1 MTVSSNTTYQVLGLS
16 APISITI
23 DQWGIP
29 HITAQ
34 TIDDAFFG
42 QGYCAALMR
51 LWQLD
56 VNHRRQTGT
65 LAEVFGPAFV
75 PFDHVARLLAFRGP
89 IDQEWKKLDPRVEG
103 IAEAFVAGINARV
116 EQVLQDT
123 KLLPIE
129 FQTLGM
135 LPARWDKEDLLRARV
150 AASPNIQG
158 EVRRAVLASRG
169 MLEADALAHPLEPA
183 WPLTIPK
190 GFDPA
195 SVTRADLTLLN
206 YRVAPLPFD
215 QIKHVAHLDASVLAE
230 IFQPDIDSRNG
241 SNAWVVAP
249 ALTATGRAMLA
260 NDPHLPFSIP
270 SPRMVSHLMA
280 PGLNVIGAGP
290 VWRPGVQFGHNERIA
305 FGRTD
310 FQIDQEDL
318 YVLEVSADG
327 TQYRGPNVAEPIER
341 VTEEIKVRG
350 QAPVIVTLAFTA
362 LGPIVS
368 EGPSAAISGATNSA
382 INTPTHINSNI
393 PNTLNATQVG
403 RAVVLRAAWLQSGAS
418 ANLEYV
424 PKVFAQNWDEFR
436 AAIRHAV
443 WGTNYMYADV
453 DGNIG
458 WQSAGRVPVR
468 RHHDGLLPV
477 PAAGDY
483 PWDGILPLDQMP
495 GEFNPTRGWI
505 ASANQMPLPPDWPVA
520 ERRISFEWTAN
531 DRHRR
536 IVQCLSSMAAKHTQ
550 SDSWALQ
557 QDVYS
562 SRARILID
570 LLHAAQSANPD
581 PLQAS
586 VQWSFLHWS
595 CEISAESREAAL
607 YEYWWGLLQREVRPL
622 LVPPSISDVI
632 AAVHP
637 HVTLAA
643 LQQPDARFGAH
654 PTRARDRVLLDC
666 LFRTYRH
673 LSKLATEKGWVTPDQ
688 ELPTWGQLHDVHLSH
703 PLEAKLPAALAAI
716 ATAKGHGSAGDG
728 STVYARWWPTI
739 ENMNVTGGSSF
750 RAVVDVGNWPAGI
763 ASLGPGQEGSP
774 GDRHYRDLYDLWLD
788 NTPVPL
794 AFDQQ
799 HVASVA
805 EAVFQLVP
813 RVR

>member
-1 MTVSSNTTYQVLGLS
+1 MTISSNTTHEVQGLS
-16 APISITI
+16 APVSITI

-29 HITAQ
+29 HIQAQ

-42 QGYCAALMR
+42 QGYCAALLR

-56 VNHRRQTGT
+56 LNHRRQIGS

-75 PFDHVARLLAFRGP
+75 PFDHVARLLAFRAP

-103 IAEAFVAGINARV
+103 VAAAFVAGVNARV
-116 EQVLQDT
+116 EQVLQNHE
-123 KLLPIE
+123 LLPIE
-129 FQTLGM
+129 FITLGM
-135 LPARWDKEDLLRARV
+135 LPARWNKDDLLRARV
-150 AASPNIQG
+150 SASPNIQG

-169 MLEADALAHPLEPA
+169 MLAADALAHPLEPA
-183 WPLTIPK
+183 WPLNVPD

-215 QIKHVAHLDASVLAE
+215 QIKHVAQLDATVLAE

-241 SNAWVVAP
+241 SNAWVISP
-249 ALTATGRAMLA
+249 ALTATGRPVLA

-327 TQYRGPNVAEPIER
+327 AQYRGLKAAEPIER

-350 QAPVIVTLAFTA
+350 QASVSVELAFTS

-368 EGPSAAISGATNSA
+368 EGSSHNSGAPDA
-382 INTPTHINSNI
+382 AH
-393 PNTLNATQVG
+393 AARAG
-403 RAVVLRAAWLQSGAS
+403 HAVVLRAAWLQSGAS
-418 ANLEYV
+418 VNLEYV

-443 WGTNYMYADV
+443 WGTNYMYADI

-468 RHHDGLLPV
+468 RNHDGLLPV

-495 GEFNPTRGWI
+495 GEFNPARGWI
-505 ASANQMPLPPDWPVA
+505 ASANQMPFPSDWPVA

-531 DRHRR
+531 DRHKR
-536 IVQCLSSMAAKHTQ
+536 IVQCLSSMTAKHTQ
-550 SDSWALQ
+550 NDSWALQ

-562 SRARILID
+562 SRARILVD
-570 LLHAAQSANPD
+570 LLQAAQSANPD
-581 PLQAS
+581 PLKAS
-586 VQWSFLHWS
+586 VQWSFLHWN
-595 CEISAESREAAL
+595 CEISADSREAAL
-607 YEYWWGLLQREVRPL
+607 YEYWWGLLQRDVRPL
-622 LVPPSISDVI
+622 LVPPSVSDVI
-632 AAVHP
+632 TVVHP

-643 LQQPDARFGAH
+643 LQNPDARLGANPSH
-654 PTRARDRVLLDC
+654 ARDRLLIDC
-666 LFRTYRH
+666 LFRAVRE
-673 LSKLATEKGWVTPDQ
+673 LNKIALKKGWVTPEQ
-688 ELPTWGQLHDVHLSH
+688 ELPTWGQLHDVHLRH
-703 PLEAKLPAALAAI
+703 PLAEKLPADLAALA
-716 ATAKGHGSAGDG
+716 TVKGHGSAGDG

-763 ASLGPGQEGSP
+763 ASLGPGQAGSP
-774 GDRHYRDLYDLWLD
+774 GEDHYRDLYDLWLN
-788 NTPVPL
+788 NTPLPL
-794 AFDQQ
+794 AFTEQ
-799 HVASVA
+799 HVASLA
-805 EAVFQLVP
+805 ETVFQLVP
-813 RVR
+813 VVR

>member
-1 MTVSSNTTYQVLGLS
+1 MPLNTAHQVQGLS

-29 HITAQ
+29 HVQAQ

-56 VNHRRQTGT
+56 LNHRRQVGA
-65 LAEVFGPAFV
+65 LAEVFGSAFV

-89 IDQEWKKLDPRVEG
+89 IEQEWKKLDSRVEG
-103 IAEAFVAGINARV
+103 IAVAFAAGINARID
-116 EQVLQDT
+116 QVVQDPD
-123 KLLPIE
+123 LLPIE
-129 FQTLGM
+129 FKTLGM
-135 LPARWDKEDLLRARV
+135 LPARWQKDDLLRARV
-150 AASPNIQG
+150 SASPNIQG
-158 EVRRAVLASRG
+158 EVRRALLASRG
-169 MLEADALAHPLEPA
+169 MLDADALAHPLEPA
-183 WPLTIPK
+183 WPLTIPA

-215 QIKHVAHLDASVLAE
+215 KIKHAAYLDAHVLAE

-241 SNAWVVAP
+241 SNAWVISP
-249 ALTATGRAMLA
+249 ALTATGRAVLA

-290 VWRPGVQFGHNERIA
+290 VWRPGVQFGHNERIT

-327 TQYRGPNVAEPIER
+327 TQYRSPKGAEPIER
-341 VTEEIKVRG
+341 VVEQIQVRG
-350 QAPVIVTLAFTA
+350 QAPVNVTLAFTA

-368 EGPSAAISGATNSA
+368 EGPSGTGNISRRHADILGANQT
-382 INTPTHINSNI
+382 
-393 PNTLNATQVG
+393 G

-468 RHHDGLLPV
+468 RNHDGLLPV

-483 PWDGILPLDQMP
+483 PWEGILPLDQMP
-495 GEFNPTRGWI
+495 GEFNPARGWI
-505 ASANQMPLPPDWPVA
+505 ASANQMPFPVDWPVA

-531 DRHRR
+531 DRHQR
-536 IVQCLSSMAAKHTQ
+536 IVQCLSSMTAQHTQ
-550 SDSWALQ
+550 YDSWALQ

-562 SRARILID
+562 ARARILID

-581 PLQAS
+581 PLRVS
-586 VQWSFLHWS
+586 VQWSLLHWN
-595 CEISAESREAAL
+595 CEISADSREAAL
-607 YEYWWGLLQREVRPL
+607 YEYWWGFLQRELRPL
-622 LVPPSISDVI
+622 LVPPSVLDVI

-643 LQQPDARFGAH
+643 LQTPDARFGAN
-654 PTRARDRVLLDC
+654 PTRARDSLLIDC
-666 LFRTYRH
+666 LFRALRQ
-673 LSKLATEKGWVTPDQ
+673 LSKLAVDKGWSGDSHQ
-688 ELPTWGQLHDVHLSH
+688 LPTWGQLHDVHLRH
-703 PLEAKLPAALAAI
+703 PLEAKLPADLAAI

-750 RAVVDVGNWPAGI
+750 RAVVDVGNWSAAI
-763 ASLGPGQEGSP
+763 ASMGPGQGGSP
-774 GDRHYRDLYDLWLD
+774 GDRHYRDLYDLWLN

-794 AFDQQ
+794 AFDPQ

-805 EAVFQLVP
+805 ESVFQLIP
-813 RVR
+813 SAG

>member
-1 MTVSSNTTYQVLGLS
+1 MTTSSNTTQQVQGLS

-29 HITAQ
+29 HVQAQ

-42 QGYCAALMR
+42 QGYCAALLR

-56 VNHRRQTGT
+56 LNHRRQTGT
-65 LAEVFGPAFV
+65 LAEVFGVAFV
-75 PFDHVARLLAFRGP
+75 PFDQVARLLAFRGP
-89 IDQEWKKLDPRVEG
+89 LEQEWKKLDPRVEG
-103 IAEAFVAGINARV
+103 IAAAFVAGINARV
-116 EQVLQDT
+116 SQVLQDT
-123 KLLPIE
+123 ELLPIE
-129 FQTLGM
+129 FKTLGM
-135 LPARWDKEDLLRARV
+135 LPARWNKEDLLRARV

-169 MLEADALAHPLEPA
+169 QLATDALAHPLEPA
-183 WPLTIPK
+183 WPLTLPE

-215 QIKHVAHLDASVLAE
+215 KIKHVAQLDPSVLAE

-241 SNAWVVAP
+241 SNAWVIAP
-249 ALTATGRAMLA
+249 ELTATGRPILA

-327 TQYRGPNVAEPIER
+327 LQYRGHKTAEPIER
-341 VTEEIKVRG
+341 VTEDIKVRG
-350 QAPVIVTLAFTA
+350 QAPASVTLAFTP

-368 EGPSAAISGATNSA
+368 EDA
-382 INTPTHINSNI
+382 
-393 PNTLNATQVG
+393 G
-403 RAVVLRAAWLQSGAS
+403 RAVVLRAAWMQSGAS

-505 ASANQMPLPPDWPVA
+505 ASANQMPFPEDWPVA

-536 IVQCLSSMAAKHTQ
+536 IVQCLSSMTAKHTQ
-550 SDSWALQ
+550 NDSWALQ

-562 SRARILID
+562 ARARKLVD
-570 LLHAAQSANPD
+570 VLHAAQSTQPD
-581 PLQAS
+581 PLKAS
-586 VQWSFLHWS
+586 VQWSFLHWDF
-595 CEISAESREAAL
+595 EISAESRQAAL
-607 YEYWWGLLQREVRPL
+607 YEYWWGLLQRELKPL
-622 LVPPSISDVI
+622 LVPPSVSDVI
-632 AAVHP
+632 TAVHP
-637 HVTLAA
+637 HVALAA
-643 LQQPDARFGAH
+643 LEQPDARFGAN
-654 PTRARDRVLLDC
+654 PTRARDRLLLDC
-666 LFRTYRH
+666 LVRAHRQ
-673 LSKLATEKGWVTPDQ
+673 LSQLAVEKGWASPGH
-688 ELPTWGQLHDVHLSH
+688 ELPTWGQLHDVHLRH
-703 PLEAKLPAALAAI
+703 PLAAKLPADLAAI
-716 ATAKGHGSAGDG
+716 ATVKGHGSAGDG

-750 RAVVDVGNWPAGI
+750 RAVVDVGNWPTGI
-763 ASLGPGQEGSP
+763 ASFGPGQGGSP
-774 GDRHYRDLYDLWLD
+774 GDRHYRDLYDSWL
-788 NTPVPL
+788 NNVPVPL
-794 AFDQQ
+794 AFDPQ
-799 HVASVA
+799 HVNSVA
-805 EAVFQLVP
+805 ETVFQLSPV
-813 RVR
+813 VR

>member
-1 MTVSSNTTYQVLGLS
+1 MTISANTTHNVQGLQ

-29 HITAQ
+29 HIQAQ
-34 TIDDAFFG
+34 TINDAFFG
-42 QGYCAALMR
+42 QGYCAALLR

-56 VNHRRQTGT
+56 LNHRRQIGS

-89 IDQEWKKLDPRVEG
+89 VDQEWKKLDPRVEG
-103 IAEAFVAGINARV
+103 VAEAFVAGVNARV
-116 EQVLQDT
+116 DQVLQDAQ
-123 KLLPIE
+123 LLPIE
-129 FQTLGM
+129 FKTLGM
-135 LPARWDKEDLLRARV
+135 LPARWQKDDLLRARV
-150 AASPNIQG
+150 SASPNIQG
-158 EVRRAVLASRG
+158 EVRRALLASRG
-169 MLEADALAHPLEPA
+169 MLAADALAHPLEPA
-183 WPLTIPK
+183 WPLTIPE

-195 SVTRADLTLLN
+195 TVTRADLTLLN

-215 QIKHVAHLDASVLAE
+215 KIKQVAHLDASVLAE

-241 SNAWVVAP
+241 SNAWVISP
-249 ALTATGRAMLA
+249 SLTTTGRPVLA

-327 TQYRGPNVAEPIER
+327 TQYRGPQGAEPIER
-341 VTEEIKVRG
+341 VGEEIKVRG
-350 QAPVIVTLAFTA
+350 QAPVSVRLAFTA
-362 LGPIVS
+362 LGPVVS
-368 EGPSAAISGATNSA
+368 EGS
-382 INTPTHINSNI
+382 
-393 PNTLNATQVG
+393 G

-418 ANLEYV
+418 VNLEYV

-443 WGTNYMYADV
+443 WGTNYMYADI

-468 RHHDGLLPV
+468 RNHDGLLPV

-483 PWDGILPLDQMP
+483 PWDGILSLDHMP
-495 GEFNPTRGWI
+495 GEFNPERGWI
-505 ASANQMPLPPDWPVA
+505 ASANQMPFPADWPVA

-531 DRHRR
+531 DRHKR
-536 IVQCLSSMAAKHTQ
+536 IVQCLSSMTAKHSQ

-562 SRARILID
+562 TRARILID
-570 LLHAAQSANPD
+570 LLHAAQSAQPD
-581 PLQAS
+581 PLKAS
-586 VQWSFLHWS
+586 VQWSFMHWD
-595 CEISAESREAAL
+595 CEISAASREAAL

-632 AAVHP
+632 TVVHP

-643 LQQPDARFGAH
+643 LQNPDARFGAH
-654 PTRARDRVLLDC
+654 PARARDSLLIDC
-666 LFRTYRH
+666 LFRSVRQ
-673 LSKLATEKGWVTPDQ
+673 LAKLAAEKGWATPEQ
-688 ELPTWGQLHDVHLSH
+688 ELPTWGQLHDVHLRH
-703 PLEAKLPAALAAI
+703 PLETKLPANLAALA
-716 ATAKGHGSAGDG
+716 TVKGHGSAGDG

-750 RAVVDVGNWPAGI
+750 RAVVDVGNWPVGI
-763 ASLGPGQEGSP
+763 ASMGPGQGGSP

-794 AFDQQ
+794 AFTEE

-813 RVR
+813 IVR

>member
-1 MTVSSNTTYQVLGLS
+1 MTISSNTTHLVQGLS

-29 HITAQ
+29 HIQAQ
-34 TIDDAFFG
+34 TINDAFFG
-42 QGYCAALMR
+42 QGYCAALLR

-56 VNHRRQTGT
+56 LNHRRQMGA

-103 IAEAFVAGINARV
+103 VAEAFVAGVNARV
-116 EQVLQDT
+116 DQVLQDAE
-123 KLLPIE
+123 LLPIE
-129 FQTLGM
+129 FKTLGM
-135 LPARWDKEDLLRARV
+135 LPARWQKDDLLRARV
-150 AASPNIQG
+150 SASPNIQG
-158 EVRRAVLASRG
+158 EVRRALLASRG
-169 MLEADALAHPLEPA
+169 MLAADALAHPLEPA
-183 WPLTIPK
+183 WPLVIPD
-190 GFDPA
+190 GFDPTT
-195 SVTRADLTLLN
+195 VTRADLTLLN

-215 QIKHVAHLDASVLAE
+215 KIKHVAHLDASVLAE

-241 SNAWVVAP
+241 SNAWVISP
-249 ALTATGRAMLA
+249 ALTTTGRPVLA

-327 TQYRGPNVAEPIER
+327 TQYRGPKGAEPIER

-350 QAPVIVTLAFTA
+350 QAPVTVTLAFTA

-368 EGPSAAISGATNSA
+368 EDA
-382 INTPTHINSNI
+382 
-393 PNTLNATQVG
+393 G

-418 ANLEYV
+418 VNLEYV
-424 PKVFAQNWDEFR
+424 PKVFAQNWGEFR

-443 WGTNYMYADV
+443 WGTNYMYADI

-468 RHHDGLLPV
+468 RNHDGLLPV

-483 PWDGILPLDQMP
+483 PWDGILPLDHMP
-495 GEFNPTRGWI
+495 GEFNPERGWI
-505 ASANQMPLPPDWPVA
+505 ASANQMPFPADWPVA

-531 DRHRR
+531 DRHKR
-536 IVQCLSSMAAKHTQ
+536 IVQCLSSMTAKHSQ

-562 SRARILID
+562 TRARILID
-570 LLHAAQSANPD
+570 LLHAAQSASAD
-581 PLQAS
+581 PQKVS
-586 VQWSFLHWS
+586 MQWSFVHWD
-595 CEISAESREAAL
+595 CEIRAESCEAAL

-622 LVPPSISDVI
+622 LVVPSISDVI
-632 AAVHP
+632 TVVHP

-643 LQQPDARFGAH
+643 LQNPDERFGAN
-654 PTRARDRVLLDC
+654 PLRARDSLLIDC
-666 LFRTYRH
+666 LFRAARQLT
-673 LSKLATEKGWVTPDQ
+673 KLATEKGWAEPGQ
-688 ELPTWGQLHDVHLSH
+688 ELPTWGQLHDVHLRHS
-703 PLEAKLPAALAAI
+703 LEKKLPANLAEL
-716 ATAKGHGSAGDG
+716 ATVKGRGSAGDG
-728 STVYARWWPTI
+728 STVYARWWPTL

-750 RAVVDVGNWPAGI
+750 RAVVDVGNWPTGI
-763 ASLGPGQEGSP
+763 ASMGPGQGGSP
-774 GDRHYRDLYDLWLD
+774 GDRHYRDLYDLWLN

-794 AFDQQ
+794 AFTEE

-805 EAVFQLVP
+805 EAVFELVP
-813 RVR
+813 ITR

>member
-1 MTVSSNTTYQVLGLS
+1 MTTSSTITHKVHGLS

-29 HITAQ
+29 HIEAQ

-56 VNHRRQTGT
+56 LNHRRQTGT
-65 LAEVFGPAFV
+65 LAEVFGAAFV

-89 IDQEWKKLDPRVEG
+89 LAQEWKKLDSRVEG
-103 IAEAFVAGINARV
+103 IAAAFVAGINARV
-116 EQVLQDT
+116 DQVLEDSE
-123 KLLPIE
+123 LLPIE
-129 FQTLGM
+129 FKTLGM
-135 LPARWDKEDLLRARV
+135 LPGHWNKEDLLRARV
-150 AASPNIQG
+150 AASPNIQS

-169 MLEADALAHPLEPA
+169 QLSADALAHPLEPA
-183 WPLTIPK
+183 WPLNIPE

-206 YRVAPLPFD
+206 YRAAPLPFD
-215 QIKHVAHLDASVLAE
+215 KIKHVAHLDPSVLAE

-241 SNAWVVAP
+241 SNAWVIAP
-249 ALTATGRAMLA
+249 ELTATGRPLLA

-327 TQYRGPNVAEPIER
+327 SQYRGHKSAEPIER

-350 QAPVIVTLAFTA
+350 QAPVSVTLAFTA
-362 LGPIVS
+362 LGPVVS
-368 EGPSAAISGATNSA
+368 EGSSTATNPS
-382 INTPTHINSNI
+382 NTVDSHTPV
-393 PNTLNATQVG
+393 PPAATRTQ
-403 RAVVLRAAWLQSGAS
+403 RAVVLRAAWMQSGAS

-458 WQSAGRVPVR
+458 WQSAGLVPVR

-477 PAAGDY
+477 PASGDY

-495 GEFNPTRGWI
+495 SEFNPTRGWI
-505 ASANQMPLPPDWPVA
+505 ASANQMPFPADWPVA

-531 DRHRR
+531 DRHKR
-536 IVQCLSSMAAKHTQ
+536 IVQCLSSMTAKHTQ
-550 SDSWALQ
+550 NDSWALQ

-570 LLHAAQSANPD
+570 LLHAAQSASPD
-581 PLQAS
+581 PLNAS
-586 VQWSFLHWS
+586 VQWSFLRWD

-607 YEYWWGLLQREVRPL
+607 YEYWWGLLQRELRPL
-622 LVPPSISDVI
+622 LVPPSVSDVI
-632 AAVHP
+632 TAVHP

-643 LQQPDARFGAH
+643 LQQPDARFGAN
-654 PTRARDRVLLDC
+654 PTRARDRLLLDC
-666 LFRTYRH
+666 LLRAHRH
-673 LSKLATEKGWVTPDQ
+673 LSKLAVEKGWASPGH
-688 ELPTWGQLHDVHLSH
+688 ELPTWGQLHDVHLQH
-703 PLEAKLPAALAAI
+703 PLAAKLPADLAAI
-716 ATAKGHGSAGDG
+716 ATVKGHGSAGDG

-750 RAVVDVGNWPAGI
+750 RAVVDVGDWPAAI
-763 ASLGPGQEGSP
+763 ASLGPGQGGSP
-774 GDRHYRDLYDLWLD
+774 GDRHYRDLYDLWLN

-794 AFDQQ
+794 AFDRQ
-799 HVASVA
+799 HVADVA
-805 EAVFQLVP
+805 EAVVQLTP
-813 RVR
+813 SGR

>member
-1 MTVSSNTTYQVLGLS
+1 MTISANTTHHVQGLH

-29 HITAQ
+29 HIQAQ
-34 TIDDAFFG
+34 TINDAFFG
-42 QGYCAALMR
+42 QGYCAALLR

-56 VNHRRQTGT
+56 LNHRRQIGS

-89 IDQEWKKLDPRVEG
+89 VDQEWKKLDPRVEG
-103 IAEAFVAGINARV
+103 VAEAFVAGVNARV
-116 EQVLQDT
+116 DQVLQDAE
-123 KLLPIE
+123 LLPIE
-129 FQTLGM
+129 FKTLGM
-135 LPARWDKEDLLRARV
+135 LPARWQKDDLLRARV
-150 AASPNIQG
+150 SASPNIQG
-158 EVRRAVLASRG
+158 EVRRALLASRG
-169 MLEADALAHPLEPA
+169 MLAADALAHPLEPA
-183 WPLTIPK
+183 WPLTIPE

-195 SVTRADLTLLN
+195 TVTRADLTLLN

-215 QIKHVAHLDASVLAE
+215 KIKQVAHLDASVLAE

-241 SNAWVVAP
+241 SNAWVISP
-249 ALTATGRAMLA
+249 SLTTTGRPVLA

-327 TQYRGPNVAEPIER
+327 TQYRGPQGAEPIER
-341 VTEEIKVRG
+341 VGEEIKVRG
-350 QAPVIVTLAFTA
+350 QAPVSVRLAFTA
-362 LGPIVS
+362 LGPVVS
-368 EGPSAAISGATNSA
+368 EGP
-382 INTPTHINSNI
+382 
-393 PNTLNATQVG
+393 G

-418 ANLEYV
+418 VNLEYV
-424 PKVFAQNWDEFR
+424 PKVFAQNWDEFL

-443 WGTNYMYADV
+443 WGTNYMYADI

-468 RHHDGLLPV
+468 RNHDGLLPV

-483 PWDGILPLDQMP
+483 PWDGILSLDHMP
-495 GEFNPTRGWI
+495 GEFNPERGWI
-505 ASANQMPLPPDWPVA
+505 ASANQMPFPADWPVA

-531 DRHRR
+531 DRHKR
-536 IVQCLSSMAAKHTQ
+536 IVQCLSSMTAKHSQ

-562 SRARILID
+562 TRARILID
-570 LLHAAQSANPD
+570 LLHAAQSAQPD
-581 PLQAS
+581 PLKAS
-586 VQWSFLHWS
+586 VQWSFMHWD
-595 CEISAESREAAL
+595 CEISAASREAAL

-632 AAVHP
+632 TVVHP

-643 LQQPDARFGAH
+643 LQNPDARFGAH
-654 PTRARDRVLLDC
+654 PARARDSLLIDC
-666 LFRTYRH
+666 LFRSVRQ
-673 LSKLATEKGWVTPDQ
+673 LAKLAAEKGWATPEQ
-688 ELPTWGQLHDVHLSH
+688 ELPTWGQLHDVHLRH
-703 PLEAKLPAALAAI
+703 PLETKLPANLAALA
-716 ATAKGHGSAGDG
+716 TVKGHGSAGDG

-750 RAVVDVGNWPAGI
+750 RAVVDVGNWPVGI
-763 ASLGPGQEGSP
+763 ASMGPGQGGSP

-794 AFDQQ
+794 AFTEE

-813 RVR
+813 IVR

>member
-1 MTVSSNTTYQVLGLS
+1 MALHQVQGLS

-29 HITAQ
+29 HVQAQ

-56 VNHRRQTGT
+56 LNHRRQTGT
-65 LAEVFGPAFV
+65 LAEVFGAAFV

-89 IDQEWKKLDPRVEG
+89 LEQEWKKLDPRVEG
-103 IAEAFVAGINARV
+103 IAAAFVAGINARV
-116 EQVLQDT
+116 DQVLLDSE
-123 KLLPIE
+123 LLPVE
-129 FQTLGM
+129 FKTLGM
-135 LPARWDKEDLLRARV
+135 LPALWNKEDLLRARV

-169 MLEADALAHPLEPA
+169 QLAADALAHPLEPA

-215 QIKHVAHLDASVLAE
+215 KIKHAAHLDASVLAE

-241 SNAWVVAP
+241 SNAWVIAP
-249 ALTATGRAMLA
+249 SLTSTGRPVLA
-260 NDPHLPFSIP
+260 NDPHLAFSIP

-327 TQYRGPNVAEPIER
+327 SHYRGPKGVEPIER
-341 VTEEIKVRG
+341 VTEEIRVRG
-350 QAPVIVTLAFTA
+350 QAPVTVKLAFTA

-368 EGPSAAISGATNSA
+368 EGVSTGIPDSLAATGAS
-382 INTPTHINSNI
+382 
-393 PNTLNATQVG
+393 
-403 RAVVLRAAWLQSGAS
+403 RAVVLRAAWMQSGAS

-468 RHHDGLLPV
+468 RNHDGLLPV

-505 ASANQMPLPPDWPVA
+505 ASANQMPFPADWPVA

-531 DRHRR
+531 DRHKR
-536 IVQCLSSMAAKHTQ
+536 IVQCLSAMTAKHTQ
-550 SDSWALQ
+550 NDSWALQ

-562 SRARILID
+562 SRARILVD
-570 LLHAAQSANPD
+570 LLHAAQTGSPE
-581 PLQAS
+581 PLKAS
-586 VQWSFLHWS
+586 VQWSFLHWD
-595 CEISAESREAAL
+595 CEIAATSREAAL
-607 YEYWWGLLQREVRPL
+607 YEYWWGLLQLELRPL
-622 LVPPSISDVI
+622 LVPPSLSDVI
-632 AAVHP
+632 TAVHP
-637 HVTLAA
+637 HVSLAA
-643 LQQPDARFGAH
+643 LQQPDARFGAN
-654 PTRARDRVLLDC
+654 PTRARDRLLLDC
-666 LFRTYRH
+666 LFRAHRQ
-673 LSKLATEKGWVTPDQ
+673 LSKLAVEKGWAAPGQ
-688 ELPTWGQLHDVHLSH
+688 ELPTWGQLHDVHLRH
-703 PLEAKLPAALAAI
+703 PLAAKLPADFAALA
-716 ATAKGHGSAGDG
+716 TVKGHGSAGDG

-750 RAVVDVGNWPAGI
+750 RAVVDVGNWPAGV
-763 ASLGPGQEGSP
+763 ASLGPGQGGSP
-774 GDRHYRDLYDLWLD
+774 GDRHYRDLYDSWL
-788 NTPVPL
+788 NNVPVPL
-794 AFDQQ
+794 AFDSQ
-799 HVASVA
+799 HVARVA
-805 EAVFQLVP
+805 ETVFQLVP
-813 RVR
+813 VVR